1 MGYSDIY
8 YTTLPETNIFA
19 PENRWL
25 EYLAYFQGRP
35 VSFREGS
42 LEKNSVQLVFL
53 PLCFQTF
60 GKHAPKAGGELEARL
75 FFFPERGMVQ

>member
-1 MGYSDIY
+1 MAGILVSFWDG
-8 YTTLPETNIFA
+8 LFSGAFA
-19 PENRWL
+19 
-25 EYLAYFQGRP
+25 

-75 FFFPERGMVQ
+75 LFFPERGMV